1 MDSQM
6 ERPHGHRYDQEPHN
20 AGLHAAEGENEHHQE
35 KSVLKKVKAKARKI
49 KHTLK
54 LHGHGHNY
62 DQNLHR
68 EGHIPDDHDLDKEDD
83 KNEEFDDPEVRN
95 GGGGSS
101 IYCCWETSNI
111 KEVPHT
117 PLNKPKSISPGI
129 VEQTKGTDPIGTF
142 AREQEAI
149 RGQTEVNLERPTGL
163 EEDPHAR
170 KDRPGD
176 HNPSNYQ
183 TKANSSDTHNLQ
195 ENPRLVSKIASGKS
209 QDLPSYDTGEK
220 ASKQSSYVEKISS
233 ATSAV
238 AGKAISATNVV
249 ASKLGYEEKDDAKE
263 REMHQRQDKAK
274 AASPMEYGKRI
285 VTNVA
290 ERLSPAYEKVAETG
304 STVMSK
310 MHGTRAGTG
319 FEVERKA
326 NKQDRGVSVKDYVA
340 EKLKPGEEDGALSEL
355 ISEALH
361 KKKPEAEK
369 ADKPMGKVT
378 ESDEV
383 KRRLGSMEE
392 NSGEHVD
399 PSSVHVPGSAMKRLQ
414 EPGN

>member
-1 MDSQM
+1 MKSFV
-6 ERPHGHRYDQEPHN
+6 PVKQEYTGQLKV
-20 AGLHAAEGENEHHQE
+20 AG
-35 KSVLKKVKAKARKI
+35 
-49 KHTLK
+49 
-54 LHGHGHNY
+54 
-62 DQNLHR
+62 
-68 EGHIPDDHDLDKEDD
+68 
-83 KNEEFDDPEVRN
+83 
-95 GGGGSS
+95 
-101 IYCCWETSNI
+101 ETSDI

-149 RGQTEVNLERPTGL
+149 RGQQTEVNLERPTGL

-183 TKANSSDTHNLQ
+183 TKSPIQ
-195 ENPRLVSKIASGKS
+195 LV
-209 QDLPSYDTGEK
+209 
-220 ASKQSSYVEKISS
+220 QSSYVEKISS

-310 MHGTRAGTG
+310 VHGTRAGTG

-326 NKQDRGVSVKDYVA
+326 NKQDRRVSVKDYVA

-361 KKKPEAEK
+361 KKKRGEEAI
-369 ADKPMGKVT
+369 GKYGREFWRT
-378 ESDEV
+378 C
-383 KRRLGSMEE
+383 GSKFCAR
-392 NSGEHVD
+392 SW
-399 PSSVHVPGSAMKRLQ
+399 SAMVDKVKGVVGSLFGKGVETRASQHSLDSSA
-414 EPGN
+414 GN

>member
-6 ERPHGHRYDQEPHN
+6 ERPHGHRYEQEPHN
-20 AGLHAAEGENEHHQE
+20 AGLHAAEGENEHRQE

-101 IYCCWETSNI
+101 GE
-111 KEVPHT
+111 EVGVT
-117 PLNKPKSISPGI
+117 PILRSFDKMNLSDEPKPVNEENLPTRKHDHSI
-129 VEQTKGTDPIGTF
+129 F
-142 AREQEAI
+142 
-149 RGQTEVNLERPTGL
+149 PTGSHDQFSPEPTPPIPITSKKTL
-163 EEDPHAR
+163 DWF
-170 KDRPGD
+170 
-176 HNPSNYQ
+176 
-183 TKANSSDTHNLQ
+183 
-195 ENPRLVSKIASGKS
+195 PRL
-209 QDLPSYDTGEK
+209 LPGNP
-220 ASKQSSYVEKISS
+220 KISI
-233 ATSAV
+233 V
-238 AGKAISATNVV
+238 MIR
-249 ASKLGYEEKDDAKE
+249 LGYEEKDDAKE

-310 MHGTRAGTG
+310 VHGTRAGTG

-326 NKQDRGVSVKDYVA
+326 NKQDRRVSVKDYVA

-361 KKKPEAEK
+361 KKKRGEEAI
-369 ADKPMGKVT
+369 GKYGREFWRT
-378 ESDEV
+378 C
-383 KRRLGSMEE
+383 GSKFCARSWECY
-392 NSGEHVD
+392 G
-399 PSSVHVPGSAMKRLQ
+399 G
-414 EPGN
+414 